1 MITPP
6 PLCPSLSMKDYTILE
21 KIYTGYASTV
31 YRARCKISGETVCLK
46 VGQQPEFPMF
56 CTLQ

>member
-1 MITPP
+1 
-6 PLCPSLSMKDYTILE
+6 MKDYTILE